1 MLFFNQKFKKKVT
14 MKIFLETIFIP
25 QAQNFNQNLF
35 SPIMFYP
42 KMKDKLELTNE
53 IIPSQRTFFYL
64 I

>member
-35 SPIMFYP
+35 FPNMFYP
-42 KMKDKLELTNE
+42 KMKDKLGLTNE
-53 IIPSQRTFFYL
+53 IIPSQRIFFYL